1 MNQTIFV
8 IDDEIS
14 ITDSVQFAL
23 EQEGFDVRVF
33 HTGQEVMP
41 ALENGAPELLILD
54 VGLTDGSGFDFFRQ
68 YRQQCQTPVIFLT
81 ARNDEIDR
89 VVGLEMGADDYIGK
103 PFSLRELVAR
113 VRVVLRRKESTL
125 NTQSNKN
132 LQVNSDDAVRQISV
146 FRLDSVCKKIHYYDQ
161 LLTLTAHEYRLL
173 ELLLSQAGRVYSRAQ
188 LLEQTCDAPEHR
200 LERTVDTHIKT
211 LRLKLHEVAHDKDPI
226 KTHRGLG
233 YSFEPSQL

>member
-1 MNQTIFV
+1 M
-8 IDDEIS
+8 
-14 ITDSVQFAL
+14 
-23 EQEGFDVRVF
+23 
-33 HTGQEVMP
+33 
-41 ALENGAPELLILD
+41 
-54 VGLTDGSGFDFFRQ
+54 
-68 YRQQCQTPVIFLT
+68 
-81 ARNDEIDR
+81 
-89 VVGLEMGADDYIGK
+89 
-103 PFSLRELVAR
+103 
-113 VRVVLRRKESTL
+113 
-125 NTQSNKN
+125 
-132 LQVNSDDAVRQISV
+132 
-146 FRLDSVCKKIHYYDQ
+146 DSVCKKIHYYDQ